1 MSTLPIDTLRFQSLT
16 AASTS
21 TTLNAGLYFTT
32 IINNGANSISVFQSG
47 DSFSVALTIA
57 SGQGISFAAA
67 SSEVLPQLKITTGT
81 GTTLVSVITN

>member
-16 AASTS
+16 AASTT

-32 IINNGANSISVFQSG
+32 IINNGANSIEIKQSG
-47 DSFSVALTIA
+47 DAYAVALTIA
-57 SGQGISFAAA
+57 SGQGISFSAS
-67 SSEVLPQLKITTGT
+67 SSEVLPQLKIITGS

>member
-1 MSTLPIDTLRFQSLT
+1 MSTLPVDTLRFQSLT
-16 AASTS
+16 TESET

-32 IINNGANSISVFQSG
+32 IINNGTNSISIYQAG
-47 DSFSVALTIA
+47 DSYSVALTIA

-67 SSEVLPQLKITTGT
+67 SSEVLPQMKITTGA